1 MILIKERYVTIFIA
15 VYLSFSRCFNEII
28 KGAKCSPGKE
38 VIQQWLVAI
47 KNCTGVELWLT
58 PSIHAKLTNH
68 AHVVHTRVKRFVRSG
83 GRQMNDYLDL
93 EWTFEVPVV
102 DVIQKLLGE
111 NEMLTQSLKQAETE
125 VHELERSHSELRTC
139 LEEISNRRS
148 QEKEGTISSQRKR
161 KSAGDC
167 RERHLRR

>member
-1 MILIKERYVTIFIA
+1 
-15 VYLSFSRCFNEII
+15 
-28 KGAKCSPGKE
+28 
-38 VIQQWLVAI
+38 
-47 KNCTGVELWLT
+47 
-58 PSIHAKLTNH
+58 
-68 AHVVHTRVKRFVRSG
+68 
-83 GRQMNDYLDL
+83 MNDYLDL

-102 DVIQKLLGE
+102 DVIQKVLGE

-167 RERHLRR
+167 SERHLRRVKKKRTASCVASLAWLEGEDYIPLKLTVQNRQTGALETLVLNEEACMDIFGQERART